1 MAKVQKGAKIDFYK
15 FVAVKPPASESQMS
29 AGDKAV
35 VTAVNSNIQA
45 TNNLGKTLNSLAK
58 VVKDIKTIQLARLTA
73 EQKKNLRF
81 DPKYNTP
88 QRSQVGFMKSF
99 RAGKIPGFLESLL
112 GLLGGLFKLFVVV
125 PALKCLEIQEIRRK
139 LLLLSIP

>member
-1 MAKVQKGAKIDFYK
+1 
-15 FVAVKPPASESQMS
+15 MS

-88 QRSQVGFMKSF
+88 QRYQVAVS
-99 RAGKIPGFLESLL
+99 
-112 GLLGGLFKLFVVV
+112 
-125 PALKCLEIQEIRRK
+125 
-139 LLLLSIP
+139 

>member
-15 FVAVKPPASESQMS
+15 FVAVKPPGSESQMS

-73 EQKKNLRF
+73 EQRRIYDLILSTTHHRGLR
-81 DPKYNTP
+81 
-88 QRSQVGFMKSF
+88 
-99 RAGKIPGFLESLL
+99 
-112 GLLGGLFKLFVVV
+112 
-125 PALKCLEIQEIRRK
+125 
-139 LLLLSIP
+139 